1 MEDTILEDNNG
12 SPVKDTTAFGQK
24 SVISDYTVAN
34 TKMHA
39 GKSEEKKKAPLD
51 NASH

>member
-12 SPVKDTTAFGQK
+12 SPTKDKFDQK

-34 TKMHA
+34 TKNHA
-39 GKSEEKKKAPLD
+39 GKSGEKK
-51 NASH
+51 

>member
-12 SPVKDTTAFGQK
+12 SPTKGKTPFDQK

-34 TKMHA
+34 TKNHA
-39 GKSEEKKKAPLD
+39 GKSGEKK
-51 NASH
+51 